1 MVAGYF
7 KGGGRNLINPKGE
20 RLEPFILVCYAKRN
34 NRGGYPLL
42 SLRFTTNK
50 VLTMSAI
57 M

>member
-34 NRGGYPLL
+34 NIQKTDKIR
-42 SLRFTTNK
+42 
-50 VLTMSAI
+50 
-57 M
+57 